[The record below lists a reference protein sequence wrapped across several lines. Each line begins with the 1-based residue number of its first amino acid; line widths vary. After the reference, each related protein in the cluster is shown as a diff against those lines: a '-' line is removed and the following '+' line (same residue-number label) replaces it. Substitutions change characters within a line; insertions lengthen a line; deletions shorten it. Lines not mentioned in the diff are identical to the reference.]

1 MRWPSGFDSAVT
13 GSGSGS
19 GSGSGGAGSGVGGG
33 GGGVCLGTLTNV
45 VKVKDTT
52 LRLGPSL
59 MVVQLV
65 ETTACSAVRAAM
77 AKMVRRRTALR
88 SEGKASIFGIE

>member
-33 GGGVCLGTLTNV
+33 GGVCLGTLTNV

-59 MVVQLV
+59 MVVQHV
-65 ETTACSAVRAAM
+65 EMTACSAVRAAM
-77 AKMVRRRTALR
+77 AKMVRRKTALR

>member
-33 GGGVCLGTLTNV
+33 GAVCLGTLTNV

-77 AKMVRRRTALR
+77 AKMVRRKTALR

>member
-1 MRWPSGFDSAVT
+1 MGWPSGFDSAVT

-19 GSGSGGAGSGVGGG
+19 GSGVAGSAVGV

-52 LRLGPSL
+52 LRLGTSP
-59 MVVQLV
+59 MVV
-65 ETTACSAVRAAM
+65 
-77 AKMVRRRTALR
+77 
-88 SEGKASIFGIE
+88 